1 MSGRTDAAG
10 GGRERAAR
18 HFLEGLRRRHGSGA
32 VRDALAKFRPL
43 KVLVVGEAI
52 IDEYDY
58 CVPLGKAP
66 KDPMISARHV
76 KLERQ
81 AGGVLACANHLAGF
95 CDEVDLVTSLG
106 ADDSQEA
113 FIRDGLR
120 PNIRPR
126 FFLHDGAS
134 TTTKRRYVSE
144 PGLLKMFEVA
154 VLDDTPLPPAV
165 EDRMLAHLE
174 ATLPIHDLVVVSDYG
189 HGFLGPRAV
198 DLLAAGAR
206 YLAVNTQTN
215 PANLGFHVITRYP
228 RADYVSLDEEE
239 ARLATRDRRGT
250 LSEVADALRRCLGHP
265 ALSITR
271 AQHGVLV
278 SGADGVTWEIPALAN
293 DVVDRMGAGDAYFAV
308 SSLSAAAGLP
318 LDVVGL
324 LGSAAGAVALRIVG
338 NRSSVD
344 ASAIERLLSELRL

>member
-1 MSGRTDAAG
+1 VSGPTDAAG
-10 GGRERAAR
+10 GREPAAR
-18 HFLEGLRRRHGSGA
+18 HFLEGFRRRHGSGA
-32 VRDALAKFRPL
+32 VRDALATFRPL

-113 FIRDGLR
+113 FIRDRLR
-120 PNIRPR
+120 PNIRPC
-126 FFLHDGAS
+126 FFLRDGAS

-154 VLDDTPLPPAV
+154 VMDDTPLPLAL
-165 EDRMLAHLE
+165 EDRMLVHLE

-206 YLAVNTQTN
+206 YMAVNTQTN

-239 ARLATRDRRGT
+239 ARLATRDRRGALT
-250 LSEVADALRRCLGHP
+250 ALAGALRAHLGCP

-278 SGADGVTWEIPALAN
+278 SGADGSTWEIPALAHA
-293 DVVDRMGAGDAYFAV
+293 VVDRMGVGDAYLAV
-308 SSLSAAAGLP
+308 SSLGAAAGLP

-324 LGSAAGAVALRIVG
+324 LGSAAGAVALRIIG
-338 NRSSVD
+338 NRFSVD
-344 ASAIERLLSELRL
+344 ASAVERLLSELLP